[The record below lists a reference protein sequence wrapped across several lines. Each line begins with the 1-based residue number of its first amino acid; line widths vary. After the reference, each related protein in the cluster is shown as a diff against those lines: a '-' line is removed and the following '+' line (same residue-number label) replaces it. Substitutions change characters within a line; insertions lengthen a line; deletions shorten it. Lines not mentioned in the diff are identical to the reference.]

1 MLCVRRCWIVVGA
14 ILWEGE
20 TLDSVQ
26 GMVQVYV
33 IFPVLNFSE
42 LCLKDLRKNKK
53 KARRCMMV
61 LWSLD

>member
-33 IFPVLNFSE
+33 IFPVLNFRS
-42 LCLKDLRKNKK
+42 CVSRIFVKIN
-53 KARRCMMV
+53 RRPV
-61 LWSLD
+61 DV

>member
-33 IFPVLNFSE
+33 IFPVLNFRS
-42 LCLKDLRKNKK
+42 CVSRIFVKIN
-53 KARRCMMV
+53 RRPV
-61 LWSLD
+61 NV